1 MSHDKRFQVFVI
13 DNFHGPDADACSGP
27 IAFESHA
34 AAVRYCKRI
43 VDDFLADS
51 LRPGMTAEALWS
63 DYATFGEDPV
73 VTGDASFSG
82 WDYARQRCAEL
93 CGREGG

>member
-13 DNFHGPDADACSGP
+13 DNFHVPDADACSGP